1 MSYLDESLAPGE
13 RIVARFALHWTA
25 KGRLI
30 LGIVLIPIVIGIFI
44 TIYEWL
50 RLRGIELG
58 VTTHRVV
65 SKTGIVGRETE
76 EIRLS
81 AVETVDLLQTTWG
94 RMLGYGN
101 VRVTG
106 RGESSLLF
114 VRVADPVAV
123 KRAIE
128 TAYSANIE
136 QTSGKTP
143 MIKAILTDIEGT
155 TSSISFVKDTLF
167 PYARKHLPA
176 FVVTHT
182 DDTAVQHWLHEAA
195 KEAGIVS
202 ATQDEIIAMLQRWID
217 EDRKSTALKA
227 LQGMIWEEGYRSG
240 EFRAHVYPDA
250 APTLQAWRDRGTEPV
265 RVFVGLGAGA
275 ETLLRILRSGR
286 YHAAVLGLFRYGNR
300 CETQCGFVSAHRR

>member
-30 LGIVLIPIVIGIFI
+30 LGIVLIPLVIGIFI

-58 VTTHRVV
+58 VTTQRVV

-81 AVETVDLLQTTWG
+81 AVETVDLQQSTWG
-94 RMLGYGN
+94 RMLGFGN

-128 TAYSANIE
+128 TAYAANVERTSA
-136 QTSGKTP
+136 
-143 MIKAILTDIEGT
+143 
-155 TSSISFVKDTLF
+155 
-167 PYARKHLPA
+167 
-176 FVVTHT
+176 VT
-182 DDTAVQHWLHEAA
+182 
-195 KEAGIVS
+195 
-202 ATQDEIIAMLQRWID
+202 R
-217 EDRKSTALKA
+217 
-227 LQGMIWEEGYRSG
+227 
-240 EFRAHVYPDA
+240 
-250 APTLQAWRDRGTEPV
+250 
-265 RVFVGLGAGA
+265 
-275 ETLLRILRSGR
+275 
-286 YHAAVLGLFRYGNR
+286 
-300 CETQCGFVSAHRR
+300 